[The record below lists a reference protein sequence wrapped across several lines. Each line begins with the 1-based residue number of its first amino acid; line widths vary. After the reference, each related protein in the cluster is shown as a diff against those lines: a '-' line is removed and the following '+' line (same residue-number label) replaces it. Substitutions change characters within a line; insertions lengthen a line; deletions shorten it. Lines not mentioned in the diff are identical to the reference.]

1 LFTTYLSFTGACGVG
16 AGACPRANET
26 RARTAQTLRIEVF
39 MAVSPESGND
49 AEGITA
55 CRKRGEKRA
64 REGKE
69 KSEIGRFLQLKSE
82 NSKS

>member
-1 LFTTYLSFTGACGVG
+1 
-16 AGACPRANET
+16 
-26 RARTAQTLRIEVF
+26 